1 MIDSQILR
9 IVGPTASGKTALAT
23 QLAQKLLKKNIFKEI
38 IYVNVDSRQVYAD
51 LSILSGVDLD
61 EFKEF
66 DLIKKENYWQSQ
78 NHNFKVYNLACY
90 NFSNIFSLGKFL
102 NLIENLIKEIKKKD
116 VLIIFVGGSFLYQQR
131 IFENYDKV
139 VIPPNQKLREKLE
152 TLPLFQLQNLL
163 LVKDNDKFFSLQESD
178 LKNKRRLIRY
188 LEIRDYKN
196 KKNNI
201 NERKKRNLLAE
212 YKKTT
217 IILNASNRFLK
228 SKLNLRMEKRLKQ
241 NVVTEVDLF
250 CQKYQEKKLE
260 NLPLGFEEI
269 VSFLKNKKSFLQMK
283 AIWLKKEIEFLRK
296 QKLWLS
302 REKGFKFDIE
312 NEDWLDKAIE
322 FMINFYEYGEIKS

>member
-23 QLAQKLLKKNIFKEI
+23 QLAQKLLKNNKFKEI
-38 IYVNVDSRQVYAD
+38 IYINVDSRQVYAD
-51 LSILSGVDLD
+51 LPILSGVDLD

-78 NHNFKVYNLACY
+78 NYNFKVYNLACY
-90 NFSNIFSLGKFL
+90 SFNNIFSLGKFL
-102 NLIENLIKEIKKKD
+102 NLIETLIRQIKKKET
-116 VLIIFVGGSFLYQQR
+116 LIIFVGGSFLYQQR

-163 LVKDNDKFFSLQESD
+163 LLKDNDKFFSLQESD

-188 LEIRDYKN
+188 LEIRDYKGE
-196 KKNNI
+196 KNNI
-201 NERKKRNLLAE
+201 SGRKKRDLLVE
-212 YKKTT
+212 FKKTT
-217 IILNASNRFLK
+217 IILKASDCFLK
-228 SKLNLRMEKRLKQ
+228 DKISLRIEKRLKQ
-241 NVVTEVDLF
+241 DVVDEVNLF
-250 CQKYQEKKLE
+250 YQKYKEKKLE

-269 VSFLKNKKSFLQMK
+269 VSFLKHKKSFLQMK

-302 REKGFKFDIE
+302 REKGFKFDIK
-312 NEDWLDKAIE
+312 NEDWLDKAID